1 MAAVPNQPLVSN
13 KRGLPSSDGFHL
25 SGVIY
30 SNSDQ
35 TNAGPL
41 VNEALGIIYLL
52 LEQHCEPRI

>member
-52 LEQHCEPRI
+52 